1 MGGENFPLDDN
12 NRILEINAPQ
22 ESVGGSYV
30 VVFRNLVERWAIVAM
45 DWDQEPRIGIRWF
58 WGNIGHPSA
67 RRYPTWLVVPP
78 SLSQGILSGLP
89 LEPEFSRRLKEYLM
103 GGITGSD
110 LAEACR

>member
-1 MGGENFPLDDN
+1 MCGENFPLGDD
-12 NRILEINAPQ
+12 NRILEINSPQ
-22 ESVGGSYV
+22 ESVGGPYV

-58 WGNIGHPSA
+58 WGNGGNPFSSAHPI
-67 RRYPTWLVVPP
+67 WFVVPP
-78 SLSQGILSGLP
+78 LLSHSMLSELP

-103 GGITGSD
+103 GGITGFD